1 MTDPIAFALEQLVA
15 YGFKLDRLEL
25 GPPPNGKAHRC
36 QHVDDK
42 AGKKSCWYIA
52 HLIRLNDGRDAV
64 VGAYGR
70 FVGAENFKQKLELP
84 DKAKLSELDRAR
96 IKREQKR
103 ATEASDEAREE
114 AAREAAQRAG
124 EIWPKLPS
132 CSDSPYLTKKGVAAY
147 GLARG
152 RDGTTVIPLRNA
164 AGALAGLQFID
175 AAGEKRYLTGSR
187 KQGSFHLIGTVS
199 EERPLVLAEGYATAA
214 SIHMATSWAVV
225 VCFDSSNLAE
235 VGGIM
240 RQKYPGAPIIVA
252 GDDDHDKKENAGR
265 KYAPIAASKVRGQVV
280 FPAFKDPTKKND
292 FNDLHAA
299 EGLDVVAAQLQKA
312 FAPLLPADADNQRQP
327 WRRDLVWGD
336 DGLKVTKHNMI
347 LILEN
352 DQPWKGVLAYDE
364 FARQVVKRS
373 APPYGGVPGPMGDHD
388 DAELAAWFERKDTY
402 RLSVPTTTAREAALA
417 VAHRHKFHPVRDYL
431 DSLKW
436 DGEVRIPSFFEKYCG
451 VKAADP
457 EQPELE
463 HAVPREVI
471 KKFALNFFI
480 ASVARIYKPGCKAD
494 LMLVLE
500 GEQGSKK
507 SSLVELL
514 AGGAQYYVDLGT
526 SPADKDFY
534 QIIQGRWL
542 VEISELASFAK
553 AETSHIK
560 RAVSSHTDTFRPS
573 YARYVQQFPRECLFF
588 GTANDGD
595 WQRDATGG
603 RRFMPL
609 WVGSTIDFDGVA
621 AIRDQLWAEAVFR
634 FREGEPW
641 WQLPPGAAL
650 EQEARYVEDPW
661 AEPVVR
667 WLNSEGSALPALNTA
682 TAAEIMEHALKIEP
696 KKQDRIAQ
704 RRVGELMR
712 RLGWKRIQKRMGAS
726 KDGRSRVWLYKRPE
740 GQEAISA

>member
-1 MTDPIAFALEQLVA
+1 MTDPVAFAFSQLLD

-25 GPPPNGKAHRC
+25 GAPPNGKAHRC
-36 QHVDDK
+36 PHVDDK
-42 AGKKSCWYIA
+42 SGKKSCWYVA
-52 HLIRLNDGRDAV
+52 HLIKLNDGREAV

-70 FVGAENFKQKLELP
+70 FVGAESFREKFELP
-84 DKAKLSELDRAR
+84 DKAKLTELDRAR

-103 ATEASDEAREE
+103 ASEASDDARDE
-114 AAREAAQRAG
+114 AAREAAQRAS

-132 CSDSPYLTKKGVAAY
+132 CSDSAYLTRKGVAAY

-164 AGALAGLQFID
+164 AGALVGLQFID

-187 KQGSFHLIGTVS
+187 KQGAFHLIGTVS

-214 SIHMATSWAVV
+214 SIHMATTWPVV
-225 VCFDSSNLAE
+225 VCFDSGNLAE
-235 VGGIM
+235 VAGVM
-240 RQKYPGAPIIVA
+240 RQKYPGVQIIVA
-252 GDDDHDKKENAGR
+252 GDDDHDKKDNAGR
-265 KYAPIAASKVRGQVV
+265 KYAPIAAGKVRGQVV
-280 FPAFKDPTKKND
+280 FPSFKDPAGKND

-299 EGLDVVAAQLQKA
+299 EGLDVVARQLQVA
-312 FAPLLPADADNQRQP
+312 FTPLLPADADQRQP

-336 DGLKVTKHNMI
+336 DGLKVTKHNLM

-352 DQPWKGVLAYDE
+352 DPAWKGVLAYDE
-364 FARQVVKRS
+364 FARQVVKRQP
-373 APPYGGVPGPMGDHD
+373 PPYGGVPGPMGDHD

-402 RLSVPTTTAREAALA
+402 RLNVSTMVAREAAGA
-417 VAHRHKFHPVRDYL
+417 VAYRHKFHPVREYL
-431 DSLKW
+431 ESLTW
-436 DGEVRIPSFFEKYCG
+436 DQEERIPKFFETYCA
-451 VKAADP
+451 VQALESA
-457 EQPELE
+457 QPDAE

-480 ASVARIYKPGCKAD
+480 AAVARVYKPGCKAD

-514 AGGAQYYVDLGT
+514 SGGSQYYVDLGT

-560 RAVSSHTDTFRPS
+560 RAVSASTDTFRPS

-588 GTANDGD
+588 GTANDSD

-609 WVGSTIDFDGVA
+609 WVGMIDFDGISAV
-621 AIRDQLWAEAVFR
+621 RDQLWAEAVYR
-634 FREGEPW
+634 FKEGEPW
-641 WQLPPGAAL
+641 WMLPPGAAT

-667 WLNSEGSALPALNTA
+667 WLNSEDAALAPLKTA
-682 TAAEIMEHALKIEP
+682 TASEIMENALKIEP
-696 KKQDRIAQ
+696 KKQDRVAQ
-704 RRVGELMR
+704 RRIGELMR
-712 RLGWKRIQKRMGAS
+712 RLGWKRMQRRVGAS
-726 KDGRSRVWLYKRPE
+726 KAGRSRIWLYKRPDE
-740 GQEAISA
+740 QETSSA